1 MLCHILNQQNL
12 NLEKMTTKNYT
23 VSASGANDIRNI
35 QYFRQK
41 FFLLFYFFVLFSQVK
56 AQSEDITVNEITFKS
71 EGVTLAGTIYTP
83 LHSHASVV
91 LVHGSGQATRMQE
104 LARLFAENGISTLTY
119 DKRGVGESQGIYVGP
134 EVGKNNVDP
143 ENLYLL
149 AKDVNAALNVLREQ
163 NKNIPGGLV
172 GISQAGWIIP
182 IAANLNP
189 YVDFVV
195 LFSGPVVP
203 TLEQLRFQ
211 FMTKGNS
218 DFLNDHTE
226 EEIRKRISIDA
237 EDHIHFSEADRL
249 NFVSTDPNEALNN
262 LSIPGLWIFGAKDA
276 QIPIGLSIE
285 HLNTFKAQGKPY
297 EYCLFAELDHN
308 TAFSDSTQ
316 PVSIAIHWI
325 KNRLH

>member
-1 MLCHILNQQNL
+1 
-12 NLEKMTTKNYT
+12 MTTKNYT
-23 VSASGANDIRNI
+23 ISFTRVNEIRNI
-35 QYFRQK
+35 QYLRLRYL
-41 FFLLFYFFVLFSQVK
+41 FLLYFFVLFSQVK
-56 AQSEDITVNEITFKS
+56 AQSVDVTVNEITF
-71 EGVTLAGTIYTP
+71 EGEGITLAGTIYTP
-83 LHSHASVV
+83 RHSYTSVV
-91 LVHGSGQATRMQE
+91 LVHGSGQATRMPE

-143 ENLYLL
+143 ANLNLL
-149 AKDVNAALNVLREQ
+149 AKDANAALNVLRER
-163 NKNIPGGLV
+163 NKDIPAGLV

-182 IAANLNP
+182 IAANLNSH
-189 YVDFVV
+189 VDFVV

-218 DFLNDHTE
+218 DFLDNHTE
-226 EEIRKRISIDA
+226 EEIRKRISSDA

-249 NFVSTDPNEALNN
+249 NFVSTDPNEALSN
-262 LSIPGLWIFGAKDA
+262 LSVPGLWIFGEKDA

-308 TAFSDSTQ
+308 TAFSDSSQ

-325 KNRLH
+325 KESTK